1 MEIWEAVVTFLLFP
15 ILVYLAYL
23 ADKGL
28 PWSKSRVSTV
38 AGNGKQIELG
48 SIQPGECKFVNP
60 YNDSRKRNGHIKI
73 ERNTQSSNAEI
84 FFSNLTL
91 GSYIW

>member
-1 MEIWEAVVTFLLFP
+1 MEVWEAVVTFLLFP
-15 ILVYLAYL
+15 ILVYFAFL

-48 SIQPGECKFVNP
+48 SVQPGECKFVILSVLFLLFENWLP
-60 YNDSRKRNGHIKI
+60 TRHHAANY
-73 ERNTQSSNAEI
+73 
-84 FFSNLTL
+84 
-91 GSYIW
+91 